1 LSYPRCLKLN
11 KLCSTH
17 KGGKY
22 KKWSC
27 GNDYDPY
34 QRHKKYIVNKHP
46 CLDCSI
52 PVGADSQ
59 RCWTCQNRIT
69 ANNRIGQKLPE
80 EWCKKISE
88 GQKGEKGPNWK
99 GGVTPIHK
107 RLRRSMK
114 FRRWREAVFKRD
126 DYTCQ
131 FCKERGGELHPDH
144 IKPFALFPRL
154 RFDINNGRTLCVACH
169 RKTPTWG
176 MNKKYQKNSSKSCWT
191 T

>member
-1 LSYPRCLKLN
+1 
-11 KLCSTH
+11 
-17 KGGKY
+17 
-22 KKWSC
+22 
-27 GNDYDPY
+27 
-34 QRHKKYIVNKHP
+34 
-46 CLDCSI
+46 
-52 PVGADSQ
+52 
-59 RCWTCQNRIT
+59 
-69 ANNRIGQKLPE
+69 
-80 EWCKKISE
+80 
-88 GQKGEKGPNWK
+88 
-99 GGVTPIHK
+99 
-107 RLRRSMK
+107 MK